1 MMMNQGCTITIIGN
15 INRSRGGITLRLRL
29 GWKVGGIL
37 SVSVEPDFW
46 NRSLGLATCLYSITL
61 GMLSC
66 VSDIPCDDNFYDVLS
81 IPVASGNNMQCKN
94 NPVVH
99 L

>member
-1 MMMNQGCTITIIGN
+1 MSGN
-15 INRSRGGITLRLRL
+15 IGAN
-29 GWKVGGIL
+29 
-37 SVSVEPDFW
+37 P
-46 NRSLGLATCLYSITL
+46 
-61 GMLSC
+61 

-94 NPVVH
+94 NPRCTH

>member
-1 MMMNQGCTITIIGN
+1 MESI
-15 INRSRGGITLRLRL
+15 
-29 GWKVGGIL
+29 
-37 SVSVEPDFW
+37 P
-46 NRSLGLATCLYSITL
+46 LGLATCLYNITL

-81 IPVASGNNMQCKN
+81 IPVASGNNMQYKN
-94 NPVVH
+94 NPRCTH

>member
-1 MMMNQGCTITIIGN
+1 ADR
-15 INRSRGGITLRLRL
+15 NRSHWSTS
-29 GWKVGGIL
+29 KTPSYTK
-37 SVSVEPDFW
+37 SVSW
-46 NRSLGLATCLYSITL
+46 QHHLTL

-94 NPVVH
+94 NPRCTH

>member
-1 MMMNQGCTITIIGN
+1 M
-15 INRSRGGITLRLRL
+15 
-29 GWKVGGIL
+29 
-37 SVSVEPDFW
+37 
-46 NRSLGLATCLYSITL
+46 GLATCLYSITL

-94 NPVVH
+94 NPRCNNFKIDGQNPQDH
-99 L
+99 WGLKFKKHGEKKKKKKRKKKKK

>member
-1 MMMNQGCTITIIGN
+1 MEF
-15 INRSRGGITLRLRL
+15 
-29 GWKVGGIL
+29 L
-37 SVSVEPDFW
+37 SVSVEPDFP
-46 NRSLGLATCLYSITL
+46 LGLATCLYSITL

-94 NPVVH
+94 NPRCTH

>member
-1 MMMNQGCTITIIGN
+1 MESI
-15 INRSRGGITLRLRL
+15 
-29 GWKVGGIL
+29 
-37 SVSVEPDFW
+37 P
-46 NRSLGLATCLYSITL
+46 LGLATCLYSITL

-81 IPVASGNNMQCKN
+81 IPVASGTNMQCKN
-94 NPVVH
+94 NPRCTH